1 MKIDIYKSTIRG
13 DKYLSVLSGTDVSE
27 LKLPEDTDTDT
38 DTDADADADADADM
52 LSLSPFKTSVELDA
66 NRNMIGLDQEDIKNQ
81 IESRGYAMH
90 RAAIISNTTQ
100 IT

>member
-27 LKLPEDTDTDT
+27 LKLPEDT
-38 DTDADADADADADM
+38 DADADADM